1 MRQSRGEKWDHA
13 ATARRSGEGDLPMN
27 LRLRSRWTLLG
38 VAAILTCAYALAGFL
53 GVPRLA
59 RSQLEALVT
68 RTLERRIELGEIR
81 FNPFTFEATIEGLR
95 LTEADGAPLAAF
107 RHLRVN
113 AGIASLWRRGLV
125 LQEIEL
131 AAPELDVVV
140 APDGSLNLARLAPPA
155 AAGADKPRA
164 EARPLR
170 VHIGRLA
177 VAQGRLGFQD
187 RSRSQPFAA
196 TLSPIEFSLEDF
208 RTDVGH
214 RNAYSFAGATA
225 AGEKLEWT
233 GAFTVQPLGSGG
245 EFSVRDLQ
253 LATLDSYLGDALPA
267 KLASGTVELAGSY
280 RFELEPLSLELTLP
294 ALKIRDLSLTERAAT
309 GKPPV
314 TVPQIDVQGV
324 AVSLARRDI
333 GVQRLDVR
341 GARIELAREAD
352 GSLSLTRLATATKP
366 QSQSSGLSEKP
377 WTVHADVIA
386 VEDAAVLA
394 EDRTISPSARL
405 KLAPIRLAVNDWTT
419 APGRRF
425 ALDAQVGIEG
435 GGALSARGAVGLQP
449 LAAELAIDLQRFPL
463 AALQP
468 YIAQATAMTLHSGR
482 LGAKGQLDLASAADG
497 QLASKVSGELR
508 IDDLRTTDTLLR
520 EDFVKWRALAV
531 TGIRFQQHPDRLRIE
546 RIVAR
551 EPYARVV
558 IAKDGGLNVASVLAP
573 RKEAPGKEPS
583 QPGARLPIS
592 IGTVQ
597 IVGGSANFA
606 DYSVQPS
613 FATGIVALGGQV
625 SGLSSAPESRAKV
638 ALKGRVDEYS
648 PVELTGEVNLLSA
661 DVYTRLALDFRNI
674 ELASFNPY
682 SGKFAGYNIS
692 KGKLSTQMSYHV
704 EARKL
709 YAKHHI
715 VVDNLEFGDKT
726 DSKDAA
732 PIPIKFGVALL
743 KDKRGVIEL
752 DLPVSGTLD
761 DPEFRLGP
769 LIWKAVVGLLSKIV
783 TAPFKALGAL
793 FGGGEE
799 LAFVE
804 FAPGSAGLT
813 DASRSKLGTL
823 AKSLVE
829 RPQLRLN
836 VPFTMAPVADAD
848 IAARQAL
855 HALVPPADPGKPFD
869 DVAKRKRLDALEV
882 VYRARLKTVPAY
894 PAQAQGG
901 KERLDAQLG
910 WIEATLLDQ
919 LKPAPAALEALA
931 RERAAA
937 VRDALLVNKELDPQ
951 RVFIVSKPLQT
962 EPAAGAVRME
972 MKLE

>member
-1 MRQSRGEKWDHA
+1 MIVR
-13 ATARRSGEGDLPMN
+13 P
-27 LRLRSRWTLLG
+27 RSRWILLG
-38 VAAILTCAYALAGFL
+38 VSAILFLGYAAAGFML
-53 GVPRLA
+53 VPRLA
-59 RSQLEALVT
+59 RSQIEAFVAG
-68 RTLERRIELGEIR
+68 TLHRNIALGEIR
-81 FNPFTFEATIEGLR
+81 FNPFTLEASIAGLR

-113 AGIASLWRRGLV
+113 AGVASLWRHGLV
-125 LQEIEL
+125 LQEVEL
-131 AAPELDVVV
+131 GAPELDVIV
-140 APDGSLNLARLAPPA
+140 AADGSLNLARLAPPPA
-155 AAGADKPRA
+155 ATADRPQA
-164 EARPLR
+164 EGRPLR
-170 VHIGRLA
+170 LHIGRLA

-196 TLSPIEFSLEDF
+196 TLSPIQFSLEDF
-208 RTDVGH
+208 RTDAGH
-214 RNAYSFAGATA
+214 RNAYTFAGTTA
-225 AGEKLEWT
+225 AGEKLDWS

-253 LATLDSYLGDALPA
+253 LATLDSYLGDALPL
-267 KLASGTVELAGSY
+267 KLASGTVELAGRY
-280 RFELEPLSLELTLP
+280 QFELEPLSLELTLP
-294 ALKIRDLSLTERAAT
+294 ALKVRDLSLAGRAAAA
-309 GKPPV
+309 KPPV
-314 TVPQIDVQGV
+314 TVPRIDAQDV

-333 GVQRLDVR
+333 GVRRLDAR
-341 GARIELAREAD
+341 GARIELVREAD
-352 GSLSLTRLATATKP
+352 GGISLARLVNLSPSA
-366 QSQSSGLSEKP
+366 SGPSGPP
-377 WTVHADVIA
+377 WTVHAELIA
-386 VEDAAVLA
+386 LEDASVLA
-394 EDRTISPSARL
+394 EDRTTSPAARMR
-405 KLAPIRLAVNDWTT
+405 LAPIKLTVDHWTSAPDSRLT
-419 APGRRF
+419 
-425 ALDAQVGIEG
+425 LDARVGIEG
-435 GGALSARGAVGLQP
+435 GGALSARGTVGLQP

-468 YIAQATAMTLHSGR
+468 YIAQATAVTLHSGR
-482 LGAKGQLDLASAADG
+482 LGAKGHLALASAADG
-497 QLASKVSGELR
+497 QLASNISGELR

-520 EDFVKWRALAV
+520 EDFVKWRGLAV

-546 RIVAR
+546 RVVAR

-573 RKEAPGKEPS
+573 GRVSTESKPPS
-583 QPGARLPIS
+583 GASKRLPIS

-597 IVGGSANFA
+597 VVDGSANFA

-625 SGLSSAPESRAKV
+625 TGLSSAAESRAQV

-709 YAKHHI
+709 DAKHHI

-732 PIPIKFGVALL
+732 PIPIKLGVALL
-743 KDKRGVIEL
+743 KDRRGVIEL

-769 LIWKAVVGLLSKIV
+769 VIWKAVVGLLTRIV

-813 DASRSKLGTL
+813 DASRSRLGTL

-848 IAARQAL
+848 VAARQAL

-882 VYRARLKTVPAY
+882 VYRARLKTVPPY
-894 PAQAQGG
+894 PAQAQGD
-901 KERLDAQLG
+901 KERLEAQLG
-910 WIEATLLDQ
+910 WIQAALLDQ

-931 RERAAA
+931 RQRAAA
-937 VRDALLVNKELDPQ
+937 VRDALLVNMELDPQ
-951 RVFIVSKPLQT
+951 RVFIVSKPLKI

>member
-1 MRQSRGEKWDHA
+1 MIVRPR
-13 ATARRSGEGDLPMN
+13 AR
-27 LRLRSRWTLLG
+27 WIVLG
-38 VAAILTCAYALAGFL
+38 VSAILLAGYAAAGFML
-53 GVPRLA
+53 VPRLA
-59 RSQLEALVT
+59 RSQIEAFVAG
-68 RTLERRIELGEIR
+68 TLHRSIALGDLR
-81 FNPFTFEATIEGLR
+81 FNPFTLEASIEGLR
-95 LTEADGAPLAAF
+95 LTEADGAPLLSF
-107 RHLRVN
+107 RRLHVN
-113 AGIASLWRRGLV
+113 AEIASLWRRGLV
-125 LQEIEL
+125 LKEVEL
-131 AAPELDVVV
+131 AAPDVEVII
-140 APDGSLNLARLAPPA
+140 APDGSVNLARLAPPA
-155 AAGADKPRA
+155 AAPQEQP
-164 EARPLR
+164 EAHDRPLR

-177 VAQGRLGFQD
+177 VLDGRLGFQD

-214 RNAYSFAGATA
+214 RNAYTFAGTTA
-225 AGEKLEWT
+225 AGEKLEWS
-233 GAFTVQPLGSGG
+233 GAFTVQPLGSSG

-253 LATLDSYLGDALPA
+253 LATLDSYLGDALRV
-267 KLASGTVELAGSY
+267 KLASGTAELAGGY

-294 ALKIRDLSLTERAAT
+294 ALKVRDLSLAERTGAA
-309 GKPPV
+309 KAPV
-314 TVPQIDVQGV
+314 TVPGIDLQDV

-333 GVQRLDVR
+333 GVRRLDVR
-341 GARIELAREAD
+341 GARIELAREPD
-352 GSLSLTRLATATKP
+352 GSTSLTRLATGTKP
-366 QSQSSGLSEKP
+366 ESQSSGLSEKP
-377 WTVHADVIA
+377 WTVHADVIS

-394 EDRTISPSARL
+394 EDRTTAPVARL
-405 KLAPIRLAVNDWTT
+405 QLAPIRLAVNDWTT
-419 APGRRF
+419 APGGRF
-425 ALDAQVGIEG
+425 ALDASIGIDTG
-435 GGALSARGAVGLQP
+435 GVLGARGSVGLQP
-449 LAAELAIDLQRFPL
+449 LGAELALELQAFPL
-463 AALQP
+463 ALLQP

-482 LGAKGQLDLASAADG
+482 LGAKGNLALQPAADG
-497 QLASKVSGELR
+497 QLASKFSGELR

-551 EPYARVV
+551 EPYARVL

-573 RKEAPGKEPS
+573 RKEAPGKEAPRKEPS
-583 QPGARLPIS
+583 RPSARFPIS

-597 IVGGSANFA
+597 VVGGSANFA

-625 SGLSSAPESRAKV
+625 TGLSSAPESRAKV
-638 ALKGRVDEYS
+638 ALKGRVDEHS

-661 DVYTRLALDFRNI
+661 DVYTQLALDFRNI
-674 ELASFNPY
+674 ELTSFNPY
-682 SGKFAGYNIS
+682 SGKFAGYNVS

-709 YAKHHI
+709 DAKHHI

-732 PIPIKFGVALL
+732 PIPIKLGVALL
-743 KDKRGVIEL
+743 KDRRGVIEL

-761 DPEFRLGP
+761 DPQFRLGP
-769 LIWKAVVGLLSKIV
+769 VIWKAVVGLLTKIV

-813 DASRSKLGTL
+813 DASKSKLGTL

-848 IAARQAL
+848 VVARQAL

-882 VYRARLKTVPAY
+882 VYRARLKTVPPY

-910 WIEATLLDQ
+910 WIEATLLGE

-937 VRDALLVNKELDPQ
+937 VRDALLANKELDPQ

-972 MKLE
+972 MKLD